1 MPRGRLWTPEE
12 DALLHEAAAANRRD
26 GTRSTATG
34 SRMRALAERLGRS
47 YDAVLGRAS
56 TLGARSFDPD
66 RTARKAEQRTHERR
80 AAREEALDLAGF
92 PRRHS
97 RPWTPEDDATL
108 AARAEDGSGAL
119 ADRLGSSRRS
129 VQKRA
134 NRLGIPLRP

>member
-12 DALLHEAAAANRRD
+12 DALLHEAAANRRE
-26 GTRSTATG
+26 GARHGQPG

-56 TLGARSFDPD
+56 TIGARSFDPD
-66 RTARKAEQRTHERR
+66 LTARKAEQRTLDRR
-80 AAREEALDLAGF
+80 AARENALDLAGF

-97 RPWTPEDDATL
+97 RTWTPEDDATL

-119 ADRLGSSRRS
+119 AERLGRSRRS

-134 NRLGIPLRP
+134 SRFGISLRP